1 MDNTLSMTEQMRNE
15 LDKFFAGKT
24 IQDIDRSSFL
34 VCNLVDKRI
43 KITISLVF
51 MRDWDSLETD
61 SYNSVIIENKG
72 VVFTFPGYWVSIPK
86 ELAMTYFEYII
97 NDFYQ
102 STVSEWDIASGLVSG
117 GSNSSGAGCNCNCPP
132 AKPPRPAAPPC
143 SFANI

>member
-1 MDNTLSMTEQMRNE
+1 MDNTLGMTEQMRNE

-102 STVSEWDIASGLVSG
+102 STVSEWSIASGLTG
-117 GSNSSGAGCNCNCPP
+117 GSDSNGTGCDCNCPP
-132 AKPPRPAAPPC
+132 ANVTKIATPPC